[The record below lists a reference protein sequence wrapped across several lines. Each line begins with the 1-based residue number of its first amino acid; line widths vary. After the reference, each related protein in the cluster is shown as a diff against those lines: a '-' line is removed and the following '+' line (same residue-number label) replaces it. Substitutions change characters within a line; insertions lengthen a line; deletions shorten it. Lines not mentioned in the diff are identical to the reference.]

1 MFSLASCLREPLFLG
16 SPLETSVIGPGI
28 EAENRTERRHGDIAA
43 SKRNRIRA
51 SLARLLEML
60 PLAAKQLALLIAYR
74 RDIRRELS
82 AGRESARHIDQRLL
96 DMTAFEEQ
104 SRSRGEI

>member
-1 MFSLASCLREPLFLG
+1 M
-16 SPLETSVIGPGI
+16 
-28 EAENRTERRHGDIAA
+28 
-43 SKRNRIRA
+43 
-51 SLARLLEML
+51 LL
-60 PLAAKQLALLIAYR
+60 LAAKQLALLIAHR